1 MQSGQNLGPGRSS
14 LLLVRGA
21 TLSTPLNSY
30 LSTPL
35 ANFASDNTAPVHPAV
50 LAAIARANTGHAP
63 AYGADEWTS
72 LATTRIQSLLGDDLP
87 VYFAWNGTGANVIGL
102 SALVRPRDAIIC
114 TEDAHIN
121 ADEGG
126 APERFIGAK
135 LIDFPTV
142 DGKLRVEQC
151 ATQLP
156 HLGDLHHVQPKVI
169 SITQSTERGTV
180 YRPAEIKA
188 LADWA
193 HQHGLLLHMD
203 GARIAN
209 ATAALGGDLRATTRA
224 VGVDVLSFGFTKN
237 GGMGAEAVV
246 FLDPTRAEGFHFV
259 RKQGMQLASKMRYL
273 AAQADALL
281 TDGLWLTLAGH
292 ANTMAQRLAAG
303 VAKVP
308 KIKLARP
315 PEANA
320 LFVTL
325 PNEAI
330 PALQQRHT
338 FYVWKAGSD
347 GTSECRW
354 MCSWDTSEA
363 EVDDFIGAMGEVLG

>member
-1 MQSGQNLGPGRSS
+1 M
-14 LLLVRGA
+14 
-21 TLSTPLNSY
+21 
-30 LSTPL
+30 

-50 LAAIARANTGHAP
+50 LAAIAKANSGHAP

-72 LATTRIQSLLGDDLP
+72 RAAGKIHELLGNDVP
-87 VYFAWNGTGANVIGL
+87 VYFAWNGTGANVLGL
-102 SALVRPRDAIIC
+102 SALLRARDAILC

-156 HLGDLHHVQPKVI
+156 HLGDLHHVQPRVI

-180 YRPAEIKA
+180 YRPEELKA
-188 LADWA
+188 LTDWA
-193 HQHGLLLHMD
+193 HHHGLLVHMD

-209 ATAALGGDLRATTRA
+209 ATVALGGDLRATTRA
-224 VGVDVLSFGFTKN
+224 VGIDVLSFGFTKN

-246 FLDPTRAEGFHFV
+246 FLDPKLAEGFHFL

-281 TDGLWLTLAGH
+281 TDGLWLKLAGH
-292 ANTMAQRLAAG
+292 ANAMAQRLADG
-303 VAKVP
+303 VVKIP
-308 KIKLARP
+308 KIKLARR

-325 PNEAI
+325 PDTAI
-330 PALQQRHT
+330 KALQQRHT
-338 FYVWKAGSD
+338 FYVWKGGSD

-363 EVDDFIGAMGEVLG
+363 EVDDFLKAIHEVLG

>member
-1 MQSGQNLGPGRSS
+1 LADT
-14 LLLVRGA
+14 V
-21 TLSTPLNSY
+21 
-30 LSTPL
+30 

-50 LAAIARANTGHAP
+50 LAAIAKANEGHAP
-63 AYGADEWTS
+63 AYGADEWTTR
-72 LATTRIQSLLGDDLP
+72 ATAKVQALLGGDVP
-87 VYFAWNGTGANVIGL
+87 VYFAWNGTGANVTGL
-102 SALVRPRDAIIC
+102 SAMLRPRDAIIC

-126 APERFIGAK
+126 APERFIGSK
-135 LIDFPTV
+135 LIDLPTA

-156 HLGDLHHVQPKVI
+156 FIGDLHHVQPRVV

-180 YRPAEIKA
+180 YRPEELKA
-188 LADWA
+188 LTDWA
-193 HQHGLLLHMD
+193 HRHGLFVHMD

-209 ATAALGGDLRATTRA
+209 ATAALGGDLQATTRA
-224 VGVDVLSFGFTKN
+224 VGIDVLSFGFTKN

-246 FLDPTRAEGFHFV
+246 FLDPKLAEGFHFV

-281 TDGLWLTLAGH
+281 TDGLWLQLAGH
-292 ANTMAQRLAAG
+292 ANAMARRLADG
-303 VAKVP
+303 VEKLP
-308 KIKLARP
+308 RITLARRP
-315 PEANA
+315 DANA

-325 PNEAI
+325 PDAAI
-330 PALQQRHT
+330 PVLQKRHT
-338 FYVWKAGSD
+338 FYVWKAGAD

-354 MCSWDTSEA
+354 MCSWDTTEA
-363 EVDDFIGAMGEVLG
+363 EVDDFLGAIAEVLG